1 MPDAPVMLITGAR
14 KGIGRY
20 LAEYYLD
27 KGWRVAGCSRSPSDL
42 EAPEY
47 QHHCL
52 DVADEK
58 AVRALFT
65 QIRKQ
70 YGRLDVL
77 LNNAG
82 IAAMNHALL
91 TPLETVSRL
100 LDTNVL
106 GVFLFCREAARL
118 MQPRKYGR
126 IVNFTT
132 VAVPLMLEGEAIYA
146 ASKAAVASLTQIL
159 ARELAPFGITVNA
172 IGPTPIETDLI
183 RGVPKEKLDRLL
195 ERQAIHR
202 FGEFADISNT
212 VDFFIRPA
220 SNFITGQI
228 IYLGGVS

>member
-1 MPDAPVMLITGAR
+1 MPEAPVMLITGAR

-20 LAEYYLD
+20 LTEYYLG
-27 KGWRVAGCSRSPSDL
+27 KGWRVVGCSRNPADI
-42 EAPEY
+42 EVTEY
-47 QHHCL
+47 QHFCL

-58 AVRALFT
+58 AVRAMFAK
-65 QIRKQ
+65 IRKQ

-118 MQPRKYGR
+118 MQPRMLGR

-146 ASKAAVASLTQIL
+146 ASKAAVTSLTQIL
-159 ARELAPFGITVNA
+159 ARELAPLGITVNA

-183 RGVPKEKLDRLL
+183 RGVPEEKLNRLL
-195 ERQAIHR
+195 ELQAIHR

-212 VDFFIRPA
+212 IDFFIQPE
-220 SNFITGQI
+220 SSFITGQI

>member
-20 LAEYYLD
+20 LAEYYLG

>member
-1 MPDAPVMLITGAR
+1 MSDAPVMLITGAR

-20 LAEYYLD
+20 LAEYYLS
-27 KGWRVAGCSRSPSDL
+27 KGWRVVGCSRSPSDL
-42 EAPEY
+42 EALDY

-58 AVRALFT
+58 AVRALFA

-118 MQPRKYGR
+118 MQPRKFGR

-146 ASKAAVASLTQIL
+146 ASKAAVASLTQVL

-172 IGPTPIETDLI
+172 IGPTPVETDLI
-183 RGVPKEKLDRLL
+183 RGVSKEKLDRLL

-212 VDFFIRPA
+212 VDFFIRPE

>member
-1 MPDAPVMLITGAR
+1 MTDSPVMLVTGTR

-20 LAEYYLD
+20 LAEYYLA
-27 KGWRVAGCSRSPSDL
+27 KGWRVVGCSRSPAEFES
-42 EAPEY
+42 PGY
-47 QHHCL
+47 QHYCL

-58 AVRALFT
+58 AVRTLFV

-82 IAAMNHALL
+82 VAAMNHALL

-100 LDTNVL
+100 FDTNVL

-118 MQPRKYGR
+118 MQPRKFGR

-132 VAVPLMLEGEAIYA
+132 VAVPLMLEGEAAYA

-159 ARELAPFGITVNA
+159 ARELAPLGITVNA
-172 IGPTPIETDLI
+172 IGSTPIETDLI
-183 RGVPKEKLDRLL
+183 RSVPQEKLNRLL
-195 ERQAIHR
+195 EQQAIHR
-202 FGEFADISNT
+202 FGEFSDISNV
-212 VDFFIRPA
+212 VDFFIQPE

-228 IYLGGVS
+228 VYLGGVS

>member
-1 MPDAPVMLITGAR
+1 MADSPVMLVTGTR

-20 LAEYYLD
+20 LAEYYLARD
-27 KGWRVAGCSRSPSDL
+27 WRVVGCSRSPAEF
-42 EAPEY
+42 EAPGY
-47 QHHCL
+47 QHYCL

-58 AVRALFT
+58 AVRTLFA

-82 IAAMNHALL
+82 VAAMNHALL

-100 LDTNVL
+100 FDTNVL

-118 MQPRKYGR
+118 MQPRKSGR

-132 VAVPLMLEGEAIYA
+132 VAVPLMLEGEAAYA

-159 ARELAPFGITVNA
+159 ARELAPLGITVNA

-183 RGVPKEKLDRLL
+183 RSVPQEKLNRLL
-195 ERQAIHR
+195 EQQAIHR
-202 FGEFADISNT
+202 FGEFADISNV
-212 VDFFIRPA
+212 VDFFIQPE

-228 IYLGGVS
+228 VYLGGVS

>member
-1 MPDAPVMLITGAR
+1 MPEAPVMLITGAR

-20 LAEYYLD
+20 LTEYYLG
-27 KGWRVAGCSRSPSDL
+27 KGWRVVGCSRNPADI
-42 EAPEY
+42 EVTEY
-47 QHHCL
+47 QHFCL

-58 AVRALFT
+58 AVRAMFAK
-65 QIRKQ
+65 IRKQ

-118 MQPRKYGR
+118 MQPRMFGR

-146 ASKAAVASLTQIL
+146 ASKAAVTSLTQIL
-159 ARELAPFGITVNA
+159 ARELAPLGITVNA

-183 RGVPKEKLDRLL
+183 RGVPEEKLNRLL
-195 ERQAIHR
+195 ELQAIHR

-212 VDFFIRPA
+212 IDFFIQPE
-220 SNFITGQI
+220 SSFITGQI